1 MYIEIDNVCLVLR
14 SLGYILLI
22 VQSHSLT
29 RHKKKAVTQ
38 NSIMLSLMTKKN
50 ISGVAKN
57 LNTLNILCQTLKGKQ
72 NT

>member
-29 RHKKKAVTQ
+29 RHKNKSSDPK
-38 NSIMLSLMTKKN
+38 
-50 ISGVAKN
+50 
-57 LNTLNILCQTLKGKQ
+57 
-72 NT
+72 